1 MIGFEQL
8 NNMQQKAVMQTE
20 GPVLVLAGAGSGKT
34 GALTVRIAHLL
45 ETGVKPWNILAITFT
60 NKAAKEMRER
70 VDKLVGQGAE
80 DIWIST
86 FHSTCVRILRRRIS
100 HLDYDG
106 QFSIYDADESGKSHE
121 GSIQTPEYEPHRQE
135 FFRACSHFSDQQTE
149 KGNDRWEDYAKTVD
163 PFDIKGKRLAK
174 VYQLYQQLLKESNA
188 LDFDDLI
195 YKTVLLFRTHP
206 EVLDKYQE
214 RFRYIMVD
222 SCRILTHLSMNWC
235 TCWRQNTRICVW

>member
-60 NKAAKEMRER
+60 DKAAKEMRER

-86 FHSTCVRILRRRIS
+86 FHSTCVRILRRENS
-100 HLDYDG
+100 HLD
-106 QFSIYDADESGKSHE
+106 
-121 GSIQTPEYEPHRQE
+121 
-135 FFRACSHFSDQQTE
+135 
-149 KGNDRWEDYAKTVD
+149 
-163 PFDIKGKRLAK
+163 
-174 VYQLYQQLLKESNA
+174 
-188 LDFDDLI
+188 
-195 YKTVLLFRTHP
+195 
-206 EVLDKYQE
+206 
-214 RFRYIMVD
+214 
-222 SCRILTHLSMNWC
+222 
-235 TCWRQNTRICVW
+235 